1 MTANPQAKP
10 KTRQTSTPRTY
21 WNLGAITRAMLLVI
35 AIFVGVILLFKGSV
49 LGCVLI
55 WITAAIM
62 FSIEKGLYLF
72 WELNKNIGEGV
83 AELQNIRRA
92 LNSKKSNEATTK
104 KSNEE

>member
-1 MTANPQAKP
+1 MTATPQARPATRPTSKP
-10 KTRQTSTPRTY
+10 RAY
-21 WNLGAITRAMLLVI
+21 WNLGSVTRAMLLVI

-83 AELQNIRRA
+83 LELQNIRRA
-92 LNSKKSNEATTK
+92 LNSKKSNDASGK
-104 KSNEE
+104 KGNEE